1 MGDGIQN
8 MNIYTK
14 EDFLEGTGPYEEVYA
29 LRGNPFEFQRA
40 INKMSDIAKMVKVS
54 NFKKLFGEY
63 CASMR
68 MLGHDDYIE
77 NASDFEGQEID
88 LATGDWHADE
98 AGITRINKQGFEEI
112 ACVHPIM
119 PTRRFVDI
127 DTGSEKIEIAY
138 KKGKQWRKLICE
150 RGQFADARR
159 IVGLSNNG
167 IAVTSENAKLLVQYI
182 HDVENLNYNRIP
194 ELNSTSRLGWVGDG
208 AFSPYV
214 DGLIYDGNEN
224 FKHFYES
231 VTYRGEYSEWLDFVR
246 KIRAENNIP
255 AKIVLAASF
264 ASVLVEPCNCSPFFV
279 HLWNGTGNGKTVA
292 LMLAASVWGNPRVG
306 NFIHTFNS
314 TDVGQEQMAGF
325 VNSMPLILDELQIQN
340 DKKDFDWVIY
350 RLAEGAG
357 RTRGAKAGGVQRM
370 QTWRNCILTTGER
383 PLSTSRSGGGAIN
396 RIIEINT
403 EEIRFF
409 KNAKSV
415 ADFVAGNHG
424 HAGRAFVENLMDDDV
439 MGLARKTQA
448 DFFERLSGDDITEKQ
463 VIAASLIL
471 TADALTDMLIF
482 QDGNG
487 LSIDQVKKFLVT
499 NSEVSVGKR
508 AYEWL
513 LDWLVQNSKRFRE
526 TSDNTET
533 WGKTQ
538 IGSVLIVRSVFD
550 KACVENGFDPV
561 AVLSYL
567 KQNGLI
573 ETEGRGYTKRV
584 RMYGIKCQCVVLKT
598 EEEAPKGFIEVPE
611 EEQIAF

>member
-98 AGITRINKQGFEEI
+98 AGITRINKQGFEEV

-231 VTYRGEYSEWLDFVR
+231 VTCRGKYDEWLDFVR
-246 KIRAENNIP
+246 KIRTENNIP

-340 DKKDFDWVIY
+340 DKKDFDRAIY
-350 RLAEGAG
+350 KLAEGAG
-357 RTRGAKAGGVQRM
+357 RTRGAKAGGIQRM

-383 PLSTSRSGGGAIN
+383 PLSTSRSGGGAVN

-409 KNAKSV
+409 KDAKSV
-415 ADFVAGNHG
+415 ADFVARNHG
-424 HAGRAFVENLMDDDV
+424 HAGRAFVEKLMDDDM

-471 TADALTDMLIF
+471 TADAMADMLIF

-487 LSIDQVKKFLVT
+487 LPIDQVKKFLVT

-513 LDWLVQNSKRFRE
+513 LDWLVQNNKKFDER
-526 TSDNTET
+526 SDNVET
-533 WGKTQ
+533 WGKSQ
-538 IGSVLIVRSVFD
+538 LGKVQIVRSVFD

-573 ETEGRGYTKRV
+573 ETEGRGYAKQV
-584 RMYGIKCQCVVLKT
+584 RMHGIKCQCVVLKT
-598 EEEAPKGFIEVPE
+598 EEEAPKGFTEVPK